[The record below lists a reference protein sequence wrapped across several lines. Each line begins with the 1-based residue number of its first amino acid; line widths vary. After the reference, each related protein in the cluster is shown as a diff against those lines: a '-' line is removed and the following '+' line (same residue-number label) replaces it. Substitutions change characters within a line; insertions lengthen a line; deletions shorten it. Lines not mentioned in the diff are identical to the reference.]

1 MAREGRCEP
10 FARQMTPIHVP
21 TMPSSPLHRPLRALA
36 LAASLFAVTGCS
48 LKTMAVK
55 TVANTLSDSGDVFS
69 RDDDPDLVRDAVPFA
84 LKLDESILESVPKH
98 QPLLVSTCAGFTQY
112 GYAFVETDADVLGEA
127 HHDEAKALRE
137 RALKL
142 YLRGRDYCM
151 RAMDVRFPGI
161 GQKLLSDPEAALAK
175 AERKDVEMLYW
186 TAASW
191 GAAIS
196 LGIDRPDLVV
206 DFPTVRAIA
215 DRALALDETW
225 SNGALPELMITLD
238 SLPEALGGNVERAR
252 KDFARAVEIQHGNSA
267 GPYVALATGVAVPAQ
282 DRAEFERLL
291 QQALA
296 VDPAKEPSARLANL
310 IAQRRAQALLD
321 QIDTR
326 FSK

>member
-1 MAREGRCEP
+1 MALERRREP
-10 FARQMTPIHVP
+10 LARRTTHIHVP
-21 TMPSSPLHRPLRALA
+21 TMPSAPLPRPLRALA
-36 LAASLFAVTGCS
+36 LAASLFAITGCS
-48 LKTMAVK
+48 IKTMAVK
-55 TVANTLSDSGDVFS
+55 TVANTLSESGDVFS
-69 RDDDPDLVRDAVPFA
+69 RDEDPELVRDAVPFA
-84 LKLDESILESVPKH
+84 LKMYESLLESVPKH
-98 QPLLVSTCAGFTQY
+98 EPLLVATCAGFTQY
-112 GYAFVETDADVLGEA
+112 GYAFVETDAEVLGEA
-127 HHDEAKALRE
+127 HHEEAKALRE

-142 YLRGRDYCM
+142 YLRGRDYCL

-225 SNGALPELMITLD
+225 SHGALPELMISLD
-238 SLPEALGGNVERAR
+238 SLPDALGGSVERAR
-252 KDFARAVEIQHGNSA
+252 KDFARAVEIQQGNSA
-267 GPYVALATGVAVPAQ
+267 SPYVALATGVAVPAQ

-291 QQALA
+291 RQALA
-296 VDPAKEPSARLANL
+296 VDPNKEPSGRLANL
-310 IAQRRAQALLD
+310 VAQRRAQALLD